1 MRINIIEHNQMKIKS
16 MRRSNRNRNRNH
28 KNKTRRG
35 GGPGSALKQRMA
47 SLTNLDPKKR
57 ELVINPGNPVLGA
70 MSTFGT
76 LRHSSNH
83 RGRARMLAHAAS
95 VLPARQSQLHDL
107 VNSKEFQAYYKLPNY
122 ETSTPKHEKIAAFAN
137 SLGYKIVKNEKG
149 VPVDI
154 KPIGR
159 Q

>member
-1 MRINIIEHNQMKIKS
+1 MKTKS

-35 GGPGSALKQRMA
+35 GGPGSALKQQMA
-47 SLTNLDPKKR
+47 SLTNLNPENR

-70 MSTFGT
+70 ISTFGT
-76 LRHSSNH
+76 LRPSSNH

-95 VLPARQSQLHDL
+95 VLPERQRQLHDL
-107 VNSKEFQAYYKLPNY
+107 VNSKEFQAYHKLPNY
-122 ETSTPKHEKIAAFAN
+122 ETSTPKNKKIAAFAN
-137 SLGYKIVKNEKG
+137 SLGHKIVNNDEG
-149 VPVDI
+149 VPVGI

-159 Q
+159 QSWLWGIHKP